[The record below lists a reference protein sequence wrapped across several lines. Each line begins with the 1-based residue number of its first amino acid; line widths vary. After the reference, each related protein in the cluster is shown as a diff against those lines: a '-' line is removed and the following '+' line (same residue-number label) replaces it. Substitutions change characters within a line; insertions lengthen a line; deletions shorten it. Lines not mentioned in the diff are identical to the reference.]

1 MRSRQRVLAGLVVAT
16 GLATAIL
23 LWGVVSTVFFAITV
37 AYVLYPLRRRLV
49 DRGFGRRTAA
59 AASTSV
65 AFLAVAVLVVPP
77 LWSLYRRRR
86 ALLMYLRSL
95 PDSLSVELF
104 GTPVG
109 VELGTVVVFLRR
121 ALTDLAVAA
130 AGEAPVLGLKLFL
143 FTLLVYAVLLR
154 PSAAPTVVFRTVPD
168 PYHDVVRRLH
178 ERVRDTL
185 YAIYVLQGATALGTF
200 GIALIVFWA
209 LGYEAA
215 FGLAVVAGILQF
227 VPVIGPSVLVVLVAA
242 TDVVAGDVPGAVT
255 ITVIG
260 LVFLG
265 FLPDAVISPQLA
277 PYTADIPGSLYFV
290 GFTGGV
296 LSVGLVGF
304 IAGPLVVA
312 LFAET
317 VDLLV
322 ADRSTG
328 QRQLG

>member
-65 AFLAVAVLVVPP
+65 AFLAVAVLIVPP

-86 ALLMYLRSL
+86 ALLSYLRSL
-95 PDSLSVELF
+95 PDSVSVELF
-104 GTPVG
+104 GTPVS
-109 VELGTVVVFLRR
+109 VELGTVVAFLRR
-121 ALTDLAVAA
+121 SLADLAVAA
-130 AGEAPVLGLKLFL
+130 AGETPVLGLKLFL
-143 FTLLVYAVLLR
+143 FALLVYAVLLR
-154 PSAAPTVVFRTVPD
+154 PSAAPAVVFRTVPE
-168 PYHDVVRRLH
+168 PYHDVVRQLH
-178 ERVRDTL
+178 VRVRDTL

-200 GIALIVFWA
+200 AIALVVFWA

-227 VPVIGPSVLVVLVAA
+227 VPVIGPSVLVALVAA
-242 TDVVAGDVPGAVT
+242 TDLVAGDVTGAVT
-255 ITVIG
+255 VAVLG
-260 LVFLG
+260 FVFVG
-265 FLPDAVISPQLA
+265 FLPDAVIRPQLA
-277 PYTADIPGSLYFV
+277 PHTADIPASLYFV

-312 LFAET
+312 LFVET

-322 ADRSTG
+322 ADRSTAETRPG
-328 QRQLG
+328 